1 MIRDID
7 KARSKDF
14 NEWLL
19 LKRPP
24 RRPPMDLLV
33 STSDESAASL
43 MDKSML
49 PDLLR
54 RLCVGLRVE
63 SSTRGCGRNRGDPVS
78 MLFGRWSPIVIG
90 AVSSHTVVELSVLG
104 WGERRETKD
113 LVPELVLWLSVHTY
127 ISYIYRGVVLDTA

>member
-1 MIRDID
+1 VIERPGLGGNSFEISVVGTSITLIRDID

-54 RLCVGLRVE
+54 RLSVGLRVE
-63 SSTRGCGRNRGDPVS
+63 PSTRGCGRNLGDPVS
-78 MLFGRWSPIVIG
+78 MLFGRWSIIVIG
-90 AVSSHTVVELSVLG
+90 ARAVVEL
-104 WGERRETKD
+104 R
-113 LVPELVLWLSVHTY
+113 
-127 ISYIYRGVVLDTA
+127 A